1 MLIGSCKSAWSIFT
15 LSHRLHIYLSL
26 YVNIDYMHIIQI
38 MLVLNK
44 YEYDIPQSKLHI
56 VSSTIPKV
64 LKWGEASADLRR
76 NKGRR
81 RHVKWVLCVQR
92 CGVQAAL
99 PRKRRKP
106 AEGGASFTPPKF
118 NMEHENDPFPLVDFQ
133 VNHVKLQGCIFIF
146 ASLLKEHELGF
157 GCRWNLITTCLPI
170 VQHCH
175 GNVHHLQIYLCVC
188 VS

>member
-15 LSHRLHIYLSL
+15 LSHLLHIYLYM

-81 RHVKWVLCVQR
+81 RHVKWVLCFQR
-92 CGVQAAL
+92 WGVQAAL

-106 AEGGASFTPPKF
+106 AEGGASFTPPKVS
-118 NMEHENDPFPLVDFQ
+118 HGTWKWCGFQ
-133 VNHVKLQGCIFIF
+133 SGNLLLQGLIF
-146 ASLLKEHELGF
+146 
-157 GCRWNLITTCLPI
+157 RWTMLNFRGVFLFLPAF
-170 VQHCH
+170 
-175 GNVHHLQIYLCVC
+175 
-188 VS
+188 